1 MKTGKLLAF
10 FGLAASCFALFVF
23 TMTPT
28 VVQFVIEGNVVELTE
43 IPNIYN
49 TTDLVVIGFSSFVL
63 GSSLVYLLLVDK
75 NNESRTKISIVKEK
89 WDKLLGEL
97 SDPDEQV
104 IVRIV
109 IDDGGTIFQSQLVEK
124 SGFSKSK
131 VSLILD
137 KLEAR
142 RILERK
148 RRGMTNVVVLK

>member
-10 FGLAASCFALFVF
+10 FGLAASSFAIFVF
-23 TMTPT
+23 IMTPT
-28 VVQFVIEGNVVELTE
+28 IVQFVIEGNVVELTE

-49 TTDLVVIGFSSFVL
+49 STDLVVIGFSSFVL

-75 NNESRTKISIVKEK
+75 NNEAQTKISLVKEK
-89 WDKLLGEL
+89 WDRLLSQL
-97 SDPDEQV
+97 SDPDEKV
-104 IVRIV
+104 IVRII

-142 RILERK
+142 GILERK

>member
-1 MKTGKLLAF
+1 LKTGKLLAF
-10 FGLAASCFALFVF
+10 FGLAASCFAIFVF
-23 TMTPT
+23 IMTPT
-28 VVQFVIEGNVVELTE
+28 IVQFVIEGNVVELTE

-49 TTDLVVIGFSSFVL
+49 STDLVVIGFSSFVL

-75 NNESRTKISIVKEK
+75 NNELRTRISLVKEK
-89 WDKLLGEL
+89 WDKLLVEL
-97 SDPDEQV
+97 SDPDEKV

>member
-1 MKTGKLLAF
+1 LKTGKILAF
-10 FGLAASCFALFVF
+10 FGLAASCFALFVSF
-23 TMTPT
+23 MTPT
-28 VVQFVIEGNVVELTE
+28 IVQFVIEGNVVELTDT
-43 IPNIYN
+43 PNIYN
-49 TTDLVVIGFSSFVL
+49 STDLIVIGFSSFVL

-75 NNESRTKISIVKEK
+75 NNELRTKISLVKEK
-89 WDKLLGEL
+89 WDKLLVEL
-97 SDPDEQV
+97 SDSDEKV

>member
-23 TMTPT
+23 IMTPT
-28 VVQFVIEGNVVELTE
+28 IVQFVIDGNVVELTE

-49 TTDLVVIGFSSFVL
+49 STDLVVIGFSSFVL
-63 GSSLVYLLLVDK
+63 GSSLVYLLLADK
-75 NNESRTKISIVKEK
+75 NNELRTKISLVKEK

-97 SDPDEQV
+97 SDPDEKV
-104 IVRIV
+104 IVKIV

>member
-1 MKTGKLLAF
+1 LKTGKLLAF

-23 TMTPT
+23 AMTPT
-28 VVQFVIEGNVVELTE
+28 VVQFVIEENVVELTE

-49 TTDLVVIGFSSFVL
+49 STDLVVIGFSSFVL

-75 NNESRTKISIVKEK
+75 NKELRTRISLVKEK

-97 SDPDEQV
+97 SDPDEKV

-109 IDDGGTIFQSQLVEK
+109 IDDGGTIFQSHLVEK

-137 KLEAR
+137 RLEAR

>member
-10 FGLAASCFALFVF
+10 FGLATSCFALFVF
-23 TMTPT
+23 VMTPT

-49 TTDLVVIGFSSFVL
+49 STDLVVIGFSSFVL

-75 NNESRTKISIVKEK
+75 NKELRTKISLVKEK

-97 SDPDEQV
+97 SDPDEKV
-104 IVRIV
+104 IVRII
-109 IDDGGTIFQSQLVEK
+109 IDDDGTVFQSQLVEK

-142 RILERK
+142 RVLERK

>member
-1 MKTGKLLAF
+1 
-10 FGLAASCFALFVF
+10 
-23 TMTPT
+23 MTPT
-28 VVQFVIEGNVVELTE
+28 IVQFVIEGNVVELTE

-49 TTDLVVIGFSSFVL
+49 STDLVVVGFSSFVL

-75 NNESRTKISIVKEK
+75 NKDLRTKISLVKEK

-97 SDPDEQV
+97 SDPDEKI
-104 IVRIV
+104 IVRII

-131 VSLILD
+131 VSLNLD

>member
-10 FGLAASCFALFVF
+10 FGLAASSFALFVIV
-23 TMTPT
+23 MTPT
-28 VVQFVIEGNVVELTE
+28 IVQFVIEDNIVELNQ

-49 TTDLVVIGFSSFVL
+49 STDLVIIGFSSFVL

-75 NNESRTKISIVKEK
+75 NNGARTKVSLVKEK
-89 WDKLLGEL
+89 WDKLLCELMDPGEK
-97 SDPDEQV
+97 V
-104 IVRIV
+104 IVKLA

-137 KLEAR
+137 RLEAR
-142 RILERK
+142 RVLERK
-148 RRGMTNVVVLK
+148 RRGMTNIVVLK

>member
-10 FGLAASCFALFVF
+10 FGLATSCFALFVF
-23 TMTPT
+23 IMTPT
-28 VVQFVIEGNVVELTE
+28 IVQFVIEGNVVELTE

-49 TTDLVVIGFSSFVL
+49 STDLVVIGFASFIL
-63 GSSLVYLLLVDK
+63 GSSLVYLLLIDK
-75 NNESRTKISIVKEK
+75 NNYVQTKISLVKEK
-89 WDKLLGEL
+89 WDKLLAEL
-97 SDPDEQV
+97 SDPDEKI

-109 IDDGGTIFQSQLVEK
+109 IDDDGTIFQSQLVEK

>member
-23 TMTPT
+23 IMTPT
-28 VVQFVIEGNVVELTE
+28 IVQFVIEGNVVELTE

-49 TTDLVVIGFSSFVL
+49 STDLVVIGLSSFVL
-63 GSSLVYLLLVDK
+63 GSSLVYLLQVDK
-75 NNESRTKISIVKEK
+75 NNESQTKISLVKEK

-97 SDPDEQV
+97 SDSDEKV

>member
-10 FGLAASCFALFVF
+10 FGLAASCFAIFVF
-23 TMTPT
+23 IMTPT
-28 VVQFVIEGNVVELTE
+28 IVQFVIEGNVVELTE

-49 TTDLVVIGFSSFVL
+49 STDLVVIGFSSFVL

-75 NNESRTKISIVKEK
+75 NNEVQTKVSLVKEK

-97 SDPDEQV
+97 SDPDEKV

-142 RILERK
+142 KILERK
-148 RRGMTNVVVLK
+148 RHGMTNVVVLK

>member
-1 MKTGKLLAF
+1 
-10 FGLAASCFALFVF
+10 
-23 TMTPT
+23 MTPT
-28 VVQFVIEGNVVELTE
+28 IVQFVIEGNVVELTE

-49 TTDLVVIGFSSFVL
+49 STDLVVIGFSSFVL

-75 NNESRTKISIVKEK
+75 NKELRTKISLVKEK
-89 WDKLLGEL
+89 WDRLLGEL
-97 SDPDEQV
+97 SDPDEKV
-104 IVRIV
+104 IVRII

-148 RRGMTNVVVLK
+148 RRGMTNAVVLK

>member
-23 TMTPT
+23 ALTPT
-28 VVQFVIEGNVVELTE
+28 IVQFVIEGNVVELTE

-49 TTDLVVIGFSSFVL
+49 STDLVVIGFSSFVL

-75 NNESRTKISIVKEK
+75 NNELPTKISLVKEK
-89 WDKLLGEL
+89 WDKLLVEL
-97 SDPDEQV
+97 ADTDEQV

-109 IDDGGTIFQSQLVEK
+109 VDDGGTIFQSQLVEK

>member
-23 TMTPT
+23 IMTPT
-28 VVQFVIEGNVVELTE
+28 IVQFVIEGNVVELTE

-49 TTDLVVIGFSSFVL
+49 STDLVVIGLSSFVL

-75 NNESRTKISIVKEK
+75 NNESQTKISLVKEK

-97 SDPDEQV
+97 SDSDEKV

>member
-10 FGLAASCFALFVF
+10 FGLAASCFVLFVF
-23 TMTPT
+23 IMTPT
-28 VVQFVIEGNVVELTE
+28 IVQFVIEGNVVELTE

-75 NNESRTKISIVKEK
+75 NNEVQTKISLIKEK
-89 WDKLLGEL
+89 WDKLLSEL
-97 SDPDEQV
+97 SDPDEKV

>member
-1 MKTGKLLAF
+1 MKTGKMLAF

-23 TMTPT
+23 IMTPT
-28 VVQFVIEGNVVELTE
+28 IVQFVIEGNVVQLTE

-75 NNESRTKISIVKEK
+75 NNELQTKISLVKEK

-97 SDPDEQV
+97 SDPDEKV

-109 IDDGGTIFQSQLVEK
+109 IDDGGTVFQSQLVEK

>member
-1 MKTGKLLAF
+1 MKTGKLLSF
-10 FGLAASCFALFVF
+10 FGLTASCFALFVF
-23 TMTPT
+23 IMTPT
-28 VVQFVIEGNVVELTE
+28 IVQFVIEGNVVELTE

-75 NNESRTKISIVKEK
+75 NKELRTKISLVKEK

-97 SDPDEQV
+97 SDPDEKV
-104 IVRIV
+104 IVRII
-109 IDDGGTIFQSQLVEK
+109 IDDDGTVFQSQLVEK

-142 RILERK
+142 RVLERK

>member
-10 FGLAASCFALFVF
+10 FGLAASSFALFFFV
-23 TMTPT
+23 MTPT
-28 VVQFVIEGNVVELTE
+28 EVQFVIEGNIVELNQ

-49 TTDLVVIGFSSFVL
+49 STDLLVIGFSSFIL
-63 GSSLVYLLLVDK
+63 GSSLVYLMLVDK
-75 NNESRTKISIVKEK
+75 DKGAQTKISIVREK
-89 WDKLLGEL
+89 WKKLLGEL
-97 SDPDEQV
+97 SDPDEKV

-109 IDDGGTIFQSQLVEK
+109 VDEGGTIFQSQLVEK

-142 RILERK
+142 KILERK

>member
-10 FGLAASCFALFVF
+10 FGLAASCFAIFVF
-23 TMTPT
+23 IMTPT
-28 VVQFVIEGNVVELTE
+28 IVQFVIEGNVVELTE

-49 TTDLVVIGFSSFVL
+49 STDLVVIGFSSFVL

-75 NNESRTKISIVKEK
+75 NNEVQTKISLVKEK

-97 SDPDEQV
+97 SDPDEKV
-104 IVRIV
+104 IVKIV

>member
-1 MKTGKLLAF
+1 MKTGKILAF
-10 FGLAASCFALFVF
+10 FGLAASCFALFVSV
-23 TMTPT
+23 MTPT
-28 VVQFVIEGNVVELTE
+28 IVQFVIEGNVVELTD

-49 TTDLVVIGFSSFVL
+49 STDLIVIGFSSFVL

-75 NNESRTKISIVKEK
+75 NNELRTKISLVEEK

-97 SDPDEQV
+97 SDPDEKV

-131 VSLILD
+131 VSLLLD